1 MALRIPFI
9 MLPLAIQ
16 FVVQVTISYKR
27 AQDYLRLPATALPAP
42 PPIV

>member
-16 FVVQVTISYKR
+16 FVVQVTTNPELTLT
-27 AQDYLRLPATALPAP
+27 QL
-42 PPIV
+42 